1 MSDSPEI
8 SRGMRPALA
17 NGVRLQADRVT
28 GEPLLLSS
36 EGVHILNS
44 TAEEIV
50 KRCDGAST
58 LGEIIDA
65 LAAEYDVAPEELE
78 ADVLSCVLDLRS
90 RKLIVP
96 QT

>member
-1 MSDSPEI
+1 MSAPSDI
-8 SRGMRPALA
+8 SREMRLALA
-17 NGVRLQADRVT
+17 NGVRLQADRIT
-28 GEPLLLSS
+28 AEPLLLSS

-50 KRCDGAST
+50 KRCDGTAM

-65 LAAEYDVAPEELE
+65 LAAEYDVAPAELE
-78 ADVLSCVLDLRS
+78 ADVFSCVLDLCS
-90 RKLIVP
+90 RKLIVA